1 MAQISYGVGPFMV
14 IDDKGEKFEQR
25 YKMFGQRYKG
35 DESASM
41 DMTWIKREQY

>member
-1 MAQISYGVGPFMV
+1 MV
-14 IDDKGEKFEQR
+14 LGLLWLLMTKGEKFGQK